1 MGENRYPDGSA
12 AAPAW
17 AIKRRAWI
25 VPIVF
30 VLLILA
36 GQTSGQQ
43 KLGPRMGQPSLNL
56 RPVSLGSP
64 PETLLNPEARV
75 WASTSVQRISMNR
88 TPPLYDTDPPAPN
101 EIPSAEVRVV
111 RTGGKTVILLSWH
124 DSTDDSA
131 DLTAAPAAPA
141 EQRNRKEQS
150 AATDRF
156 FDAAAV
162 MVPTQ
167 TIPHDLSPSLQMGD
181 AHSPVKIY
189 YWNAARGPMLMEAQG
204 RSTTRR
210 TGQGFPAKG
219 IYHAGMWAVSFE
231 LPELQ
236 TGTPLA
242 FAIWNGSQKD
252 RDGRKYF
259 SVWHW
264 LE

>member
-12 AAPAW
+12 TAPAW
-17 AIKRRAWI
+17 DIKRRAWI

-64 PETLLNPEARV
+64 PETLLNPEARE

-124 DSTDDSA
+124 DSTNDSA

-162 MVPTQ
+162 MVPMQ
-167 TIPHDLSPSLQMGD
+167 TMSHDLSPSLQMGD

-219 IYHAGMWAVSFE
+219 IYRAGMWAVSFE